1 MIGSSFSHYR
11 VLQRLGEG
19 ATAVVYKAE
28 DLALGRPVAL
38 KVLPETVS
46 VDLGKIARFQ
56 HEART
61 ASTLNHPNICTI
73 YEIGEHEGRHFI
85 AMEYLL
91 GEPLSS
97 LAAGRALPCY
107 RLVEFAIQVADA
119 LDAAHAE
126 RIIHRDLKPANV
138 YVTHRDHVKL
148 LDFGLAVFMPI
159 ESDALQSAFWQAAP
173 GGTVPYMSPE
183 QTLAEPLDTRSDLFS
198 LGVLLYEMATGARPF
213 TGRTNAAVMEAI
225 RQEHPFP
232 ARDLNTAVPDELNRI
247 IEKALEKNRKL
258 RYQTASDLGA
268 DLRRLK
274 RDLDAQGRPAIRVP
288 GPVGRES
295 SDDKGVD
302 HPGPAPV
309 SPTPR
314 RAWGIAQ
321 LVGACLVGF
330 ALAVFSASSS
340 PDNTAAGPIAPA
352 TPNSTAAR
360 AVDDRRA
367 ARTDSTAAATSPVPA
382 SMPAPAS
389 RRGAAPA
396 PRPTGN
402 DAGGARQEPVTGAD
416 RQLDA
421 ARSKIDLKYYDQ
433 ALATLADVVRTG
445 GASASTEAALFMMGE
460 VHEAQRDYDKAFS
473 DYLDAATRFPESS
486 RAPEALYGMA
496 RVILQSKRDDR
507 AERAK
512 AIYTDIASKHRSTVW
527 APKSLLARGQLE
539 EHGKVWHWDTEL
551 NASAPVALGT
561 YRALIAA
568 YPTSVESPEALWRL
582 SRLYSG
588 IKRYD
593 LAVSALTRLA
603 ERGSNAYDA
612 WFVAAEIYDKR
623 LRNIPQARSAYSRV
637 PPTSPNYAEAQK
649 RLARS

>member
-11 VLQRLGEG
+11 ILQRLGDG
-19 ATAVVYKAE
+19 ATAIVYKAE

-38 KVLPETVS
+38 KLLPESVS

-73 YEIGEHEGRHFI
+73 YEIGEHEGRQFI

-107 RLVEFAIQVADA
+107 RLVELAIQVADA

-126 RIIHRDLKPANV
+126 RIIHRDLKPANI

-148 LDFGLAVFMPI
+148 LDFGLAVFMPL
-159 ESDALQSAFWQAAP
+159 ESDSLQSAFWLAEP

-183 QTLAEPLDTRSDLFS
+183 QTLGEPLDTRSDLFS

-247 IEKALEKNRKL
+247 IGKALEKNRKL

-274 RDLDAQGRPAIRVP
+274 RDLDTPGRAAVRAP
-288 GPVGRES
+288 GQE
-295 SDDKGVD
+295 KGAD
-302 HPGPAPV
+302 AAEAAAARP
-309 SPTPR
+309 SPR

-321 LVGACLVGF
+321 LVGACFVGF

-340 PDNTAAGPIAPA
+340 PENTTAGTIGSVAQTPSDVRAADARPDSSPVTLPA
-352 TPNSTAAR
+352 TPARKSLPGQPPPATA
-360 AVDDRRA
+360 V
-367 ARTDSTAAATSPVPA
+367 
-382 SMPAPAS
+382 
-389 RRGAAPA
+389 A
-396 PRPTGN
+396 PRPTAN
-402 DAGGARQEPVTGAD
+402 AATGGPRGSVSEAD
-416 RQLDA
+416 RQLEA

-433 ALATLADVVRTG
+433 ALVTLADIVRTG
-445 GASASTEAALFMMGE
+445 GASPATESALFLMGE
-460 VHEAQRDYDKAFS
+460 VHEARRDYDKAFS
-473 DYLDAATRFPESS
+473 DYLDASTRFPESP

-496 RVILQSKRDDR
+496 RVILQSKRPDR
-507 AERAK
+507 VERAK
-512 AIYTDIASKHRSTVW
+512 RIYTDIVQKHRSTVW
-527 APKSLLARGQLE
+527 APKSLLARGELE
-539 EHGKVWHWDTEL
+539 ERAKAWQWDTEL
-551 NASAPVALGT
+551 NASAPVALAT
-561 YRALIAA
+561 YRSLISA
-568 YPTSVESPEALWRL
+568 YPMSVESPEALWRL
-582 SRLYSG
+582 AKLYG
-588 IKRYD
+588 GVKRFD
-593 LAVSALTRLA
+593 LAVRTMTTLA

-623 LRNIPQARSAYSRV
+623 LRDTGLARSAYSRV
-637 PPTSPNYAEAQK
+637 PSTSPNYAEAQK

>member
-11 VLQRLGEG
+11 ILQRLGEG
-19 ATAVVYKAE
+19 ATAIVYKAE

-46 VDLGKIARFQ
+46 ADLGKIARFQ

-97 LAAGRALPCY
+97 LAAGRALPSY

-183 QTLAEPLDTRSDLFS
+183 QTLGEPLDTRSDLFS

-213 TGRTNAAVMEAI
+213 TGRTNADMMEAI

-274 RDLDAQGRPAIRVP
+274 RDLDAHGRPAIRVP
-288 GPVGRES
+288 GQAGRES
-295 SDDKGVD
+295 SEDRSVD
-302 HPGPAPV
+302 QPEAV
-309 SPTPR
+309 RPTPR

-340 PDNTAAGPIAPA
+340 PDNTAAGPITPS
-352 TPNSTAAR
+352 TPNPAAAR
-360 AVDDRRA
+360 AVDDHSA
-367 ARTDSTAAATSPVPA
+367 DFKSATAPAVPPSTQV
-382 SMPAPAS
+382 PAS
-389 RRGAAPA
+389 RRGASAA
-396 PRPTGN
+396 PRPTAN
-402 DAGGARQEPVTGAD
+402 EARGARPEPVAGAD
-416 RQLDA
+416 RQLEA

-445 GASASTEAALFMMGE
+445 GSSASTEAALFMMGE
-460 VHEAQRDYDKAFS
+460 VHEAQRDSDRAFS
-473 DYLDAATRFPESS
+473 DYLDASTRFPESP

-507 AERAK
+507 IERAK
-512 AIYTDIASKHRSTVW
+512 AIYTDIALKHRSTVW

-539 EHGKVWHWDTEL
+539 ERGKVWHWDNEL

-582 SRLYSG
+582 ARLYGG

-593 LAVSALTRLA
+593 LAVSAMTTLA

-612 WFVAAEIYDKR
+612 WFAAAEIYDKR

-637 PPTSPNYAEAQK
+637 PSTSPNYAEAQK